1 MQHYFMKDDCS
12 VHASSLDALCYLF
25 IKNKP
30 STRTTAYYTYV
41 CTYYVLTYERTCLF
55 LASLLSLE
63 GNITFVGI
71 NKARNE
77 GNNIRLKGFSLIFSV
92 F

>member
-12 VHASSLDALCYLF
+12 VHASSLDAYAIYLF
-25 IKNKP
+25 INNKP
-30 STRTTAYYTYV
+30 STRTTAYYMYV
-41 CTYYVLTYERTCLF
+41 RIMYLRTNMSF

-63 GNITFVGI
+63 GNLTFVGI

-77 GNNIRLKGFSLIFSV
+77 GNNIRLKGFSLVFSV